1 MQAMRVFAAL
11 CWIMVFSVFSGV
23 AADAEPLLVIEDE
36 SKGTVTEF
44 DEADLLA
51 LPQVSFETSTIWTDG
66 LRQFSGPT
74 LVAVLEA
81 AGYTGGDVTMVAIND
96 YSVSIPK
103 DGFDEEAPIIALR
116 KNGAPFGVRDK
127 GPLWVVYPY
136 DSDPK
141 FQSEAIYAYS
151 VWQLNRIKVAGGR

>member
-11 CWIMVFSVFSGV
+11 CWVAVFGFFTGV
-23 AADAEPLLVIEDE
+23 AANAETLLVIEDE

-51 LPQVSFETSTIWTDG
+51 LPQVAFETSTIWTEG

-74 LVAVLEA
+74 LAAVLEA

-151 VWQLNRIKVAGGR
+151 VCQLNRIKVAGGR